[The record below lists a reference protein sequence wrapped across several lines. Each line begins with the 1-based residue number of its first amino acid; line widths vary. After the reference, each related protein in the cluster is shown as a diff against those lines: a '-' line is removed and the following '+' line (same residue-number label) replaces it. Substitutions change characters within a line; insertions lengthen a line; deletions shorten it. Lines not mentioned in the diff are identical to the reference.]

1 MLLIGKGSQIGAT
14 CRTGN
19 SLFMFFEVG
28 GYREMRRAPQW
39 HGVTAGHSGIAER
52 RRGLRIRQNRPIKV
66 FEPTVNRYFQGQT
79 QDISSA
85 GLRIELPASTSVEP
99 GSFLNVHV
107 GLSVQG
113 QSLANRRQMISAR
126 VVWVEREIG
135 GNGGRL
141 MAGVEFI
148 SSIAAHLDAA

>member
-1 MLLIGKGSQIGAT
+1 
-14 CRTGN
+14 
-19 SLFMFFEVG
+19 
-28 GYREMRRAPQW
+28 
-39 HGVTAGHSGIAER
+39 
-52 RRGLRIRQNRPIKV
+52 
-66 FEPTVNRYFQGQT
+66 
-79 QDISSA
+79 
-85 GLRIELPASTSVEP
+85 
-99 GSFLNVHV
+99 LNVHV